1 VSSQAVSAPA
11 IAGSG
16 GAQSRRRP
24 DPAAS
29 TLAAQGSL
37 ALRLAAFFGLAAFA
51 AEQYATLLLHP
62 PAARVLGVA
71 AIAAAGGGGLALS
84 ERLAPV
90 WLAGL
95 VRVLVVV
102 ASVLLG
108 LLALGVPAHLLGPAH
123 WGALRQDLRR
133 GVDGLD
139 GGLWPYRGGARWSRL
154 AVLALVPV
162 ALAAA
167 AATAFWPARR
177 SELQRRL
184 LTLATLLALLTVGIV
199 NQVGAAWRVQGVLLA
214 VLIVAWLWL
223 PTLAGTDVNRAV
235 GWLLASLAPALVLAP
250 LLSAG
255 GAWID
260 YRSDGAPAVGSFQW
274 DQTYGPK
281 PWSRSSATM
290 FEIAEPSPALLKVS
304 SLDRFDGLRF
314 MRSASPPGS
323 TRLDT
328 ERRGGGRGW
337 YTRATVSIVGLRSSL
352 LVSGGGQPV
361 AVRWLGGGVPGF
373 TRAADGAVSLTPM
386 PTNGASYEVTSYAP
400 PASAS
405 TLARAGRSFP
415 RGYLAYTRFE
425 LPGAS
430 ASGLALVGSGPRAS
444 AVGVPG
450 QTVGA
455 PAPGREPAS
464 DAGIARRI
472 EASPYRPM
480 FALARRLA
488 LGQKTTYGV
497 VTRIEQWLLRSGVY
511 DERTVPQRYPLE
523 TFVFASHRGYCQ
535 QFSGA
540 MALMLRM
547 DGIPA
552 RVAVGFR
559 PSVYDAA
566 SRAWQVRALDAH
578 SWVEVYF
585 AGVGWVAFDPTPQRT
600 QFSAEAL
607 TRVVSKAEQLRAAL
621 TGHVAGARATASH
634 ASRSPKARSGGG
646 PAAWTIAALVVAAM
660 LVVILSCWWLA
671 AARRLRGALAGDAA
685 GAVAELQRALPRT
698 SLELAPATTLAQLES
713 RAELSGSEQ
722 ARRYLR
728 LLSAARYG
736 APAAARPGP
745 GERAHLRRAL
755 SRGGLGNRLRAL
767 LALPP
772 GAARRA
778 R

>member
-1 VSSQAVSAPA
+1 MSSQALSAQA

-16 GAQSRRRP
+16 GAQSRHR
-24 DPAAS
+24 AARAVS
-29 TLAAQGSL
+29 AQAAQGSL
-37 ALRLAAFFGLAAFA
+37 ALRLGSFFGLAAFA
-51 AEQYATLLLHP
+51 SEQYATLLFHP
-62 PAARVLGVA
+62 PAALVLGAA
-71 AIAAAGGGGLALS
+71 AIAAAGGCGLALS
-84 ERLAPV
+84 ERLAPA
-90 WLAGL
+90 WAASLA
-95 VRVLVVV
+95 RVLVVL
-102 ASVLLG
+102 ATVLLG
-108 LLALGVPAHLLGPAH
+108 LLALGIPAHLLAPAH
-123 WGALRQDLRR
+123 WGALHQDLRR
-133 GVDGLD
+133 GVHGLD
-139 GGLWPYRGGARWSRL
+139 SGLWPYRGGARWSRL
-154 AVLALVPV
+154 AVLAVVPV

-177 SELQRRL
+177 SQLERRL
-184 LTLATLLALLTVGIV
+184 LTAAILIALLTVGIV
-199 NQVGAAWRVQGVLLA
+199 NQAGAAWRVQGVFLA
-214 VLIVAWLWL
+214 VLIAAWLWL
-223 PTLAGTDVNRAV
+223 PTLAATDVNRAV

-260 YRSDGAPAVGSFQW
+260 YRSDGVPAVGRFQW
-274 DQTYGPK
+274 DQTYGPI
-281 PWSRSSATM
+281 PWPRSAATM
-290 FEIAEPSPALLKVS
+290 FEVAESRPALLKVS

-323 TRLDT
+323 RILDT
-328 ERRGGGRGW
+328 ERRGGGRAS
-337 YTRATVSIVGLRSSL
+337 YTHASVSIVGLRSNL
-352 LVSGGGQPV
+352 LVSGGGEPV
-361 AVRWLGGGVPGF
+361 AVRWLGGGVPSF
-373 TRAADGAVSLTPM
+373 ARAADGAVSLTPM
-386 PTNGASYEVTSYAP
+386 PAGGARYEVISYAP
-400 PASAS
+400 PDSAS
-405 TLARAGRSFP
+405 TLDRVGRSFP
-415 RGYLAYTRFE
+415 PGYLAYTRFE

-430 ASGLALVGSGPRAS
+430 ASGLALIGSAS
-444 AVGVPG
+444 ASAAAVPG

-464 DAGIARRI
+464 DARTARRI
-472 EASPYRPM
+472 EASPYGPM

-497 VTRIEQWLLRSGVY
+497 VARIEQWLLRSGVY
-511 DERTVPQRYPLE
+511 DERTAPQRYPLE
-523 TFVFASHRGYCQ
+523 AFVFASHRGYCQ

-600 QFSAEAL
+600 QLSAEAL
-607 TRVVSKAEQLRAAL
+607 TRLVSKAEQLRAAL
-621 TGHVAGARATASH
+621 TGQLASASATASH
-634 ASRSPKARSGGG
+634 ASRSAGARSGRG
-646 PAAWTIAALVVAAM
+646 PTAGTVAALLLAA
-660 LVVILSCWWLA
+660 LFVLAVSCWWLA
-671 AARRLRGALAGDAA
+671 AARRLRGALAGEAA

-698 SLELAPATTLAQLES
+698 GFERGPATTLAQLEA
-713 RAELSGSEQ
+713 RPELSGSEQ

-736 APAAARPGP
+736 IPTSARPGAV
-745 GERAHLRRAL
+745 ERAHLRRAL
-755 SRGGLGNRLRAL
+755 SRGGLRNRLRAL
-767 LALPP
+767 LVLPP